1 MTPMSPLPRV
11 AAVLLVVGC
20 PADEP
25 STTMLVG
32 LDPTDAPIAE
42 LDPKWRAR
50 FTAGD
55 AVFERVYRESQGLG
69 PLYVRTACAACHADD
84 AKGPGFVTKMAAT
97 PDAAALLQW
106 GDTARPYTAA
116 GASTPIAPP
125 DDPRVTVSR
134 RMGPAVFGRGYLEAI
149 DDAEI
154 LRVEREQ
161 AELVGPIRGVANR
174 VAWHAEIASDGR
186 FHDYAAGDTGL
197 IGRFGLKA
205 GVATLDDFAA
215 AAFLGDMSITS
226 PLRPNELPNPD
237 GVTDDMHAGVDIV
250 ADDVNLAA
258 DYVRLLE
265 LPLRPDVDDGDDG
278 AALFEEIG
286 CATCHVPTLHTR
298 ADWPIAAL
306 ADIDAPIYSDLL
318 LHDMGAQLADG
329 VTDGLAGPQQW
340 RTAPLIGLRHL
351 RAYLHDGRAETIEDA
366 ILAHGTTDS
375 EAAEVTRA
383 FLELD
388 DDDRD
393 ALLAFVEAL

>member
-1 MTPMSPLPRV
+1 
-11 AAVLLVVGC
+11 
-20 PADEP
+20 
-25 STTMLVG
+25 
-32 LDPTDAPIAE
+32 
-42 LDPKWRAR
+42 
-50 FTAGD
+50 
-55 AVFERVYRESQGLG
+55 
-69 PLYVRTACAACHADD
+69 
-84 AKGPGFVTKMAAT
+84 
-97 PDAAALLQW
+97 
-106 GDTARPYTAA
+106 
-116 GASTPIAPP
+116 
-125 DDPRVTVSR
+125 
-134 RMGPAVFGRGYLEAI
+134 
-149 DDAEI
+149 
-154 LRVEREQ
+154 
-161 AELVGPIRGVANR
+161 
-174 VAWHAEIASDGR
+174 
-186 FHDYAAGDTGL
+186 
-197 IGRFGLKA
+197 
-205 GVATLDDFAA
+205 
-215 AAFLGDMSITS
+215 MSITS

-237 GVTDDMHAGVDIV
+237 GVTDDMHAGVDLT

-351 RAYLHDGRAETIEDA
+351 RAYLHDGRAATIEDA
-366 ILAHGTTDS
+366 IIAHGTTDS

-388 DDDRD
+388 ADDRD